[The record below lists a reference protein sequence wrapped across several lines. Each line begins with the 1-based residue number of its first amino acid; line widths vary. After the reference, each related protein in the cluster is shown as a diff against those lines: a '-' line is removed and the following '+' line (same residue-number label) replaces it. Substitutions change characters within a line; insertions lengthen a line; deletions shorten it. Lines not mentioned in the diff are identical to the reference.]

1 MRIFPGAFNVW
12 AEVASK
18 REDPGRHAPCLDI
31 QEMSTVIAA
40 IDLGP
45 SSVRVLQHA
54 AGFARLL
61 SARLEVLHVSGE
73 EPELVESR
81 VLDFCT
87 RVGPYEID
95 PADLDIVARS
105 GTVSDTIY
113 REARNHASLVVMGSR
128 GHRGLANLF
137 LGSSS
142 KAFLANT
149 PCPVLLVP
157 PTDVDIV
164 NIADRPVLTCGPV
177 LAAIDLTEA
186 CEHQLRLASE
196 CAGIAGEPLLLMTVA
211 PANVGVDDATRMLLE
226 RAQKAGLKPHALI
239 VRRGRVAEE
248 ISRCA
253 LQEGAGLVVM
263 GLRSRPRSTPG
274 VIAAAV
280 LKTKRA
286 FVLAVP
292 GC

>member
-1 MRIFPGAFNVW
+1 
-12 AEVASK
+12 
-18 REDPGRHAPCLDI
+18 
-31 QEMSTVIAA
+31 
-40 IDLGP
+40 
-45 SSVRVLQHA
+45 
-54 AGFARLL
+54 LL

-73 EPELVESR
+73 EREFVQSR
-81 VLDFCT
+81 VRDFCA
-87 RVGPYEID
+87 RLGPYEID
-95 PADLDIVARS
+95 PAGLDIVARS

-113 REARNHASLVVMGSR
+113 REANNNASLVVMGSR

-142 KAFLANT
+142 KAFLANA

-164 NIADRPVLTCGPV
+164 NIADRPLLTCGPV

-186 CEHQLRLASE
+186 CRPQLRLASE
-196 CAGIAGEPLLLMTVA
+196 CAAIAGQPLLLMTVA
-211 PANVGVDDATRMLLE
+211 PAKLRVDDATVMLRE
-226 RAQKAGLKPHALI
+226 RAHRAGLRPEALI

-274 VIAAAV
+274 LIAAAV

-292 GC
+292 GG

>member
-1 MRIFPGAFNVW
+1 MRIFPERSAPAAAVGR
-12 AEVASK
+12 K
-18 REDPGRHAPCLDI
+18 HEDLDRHAPCLDTKG
-31 QEMSTVIAA
+31 MSNVIAA

-45 SSVRVLQHA
+45 SSVRVLYHA

-73 EPELVESR
+73 EREFVEAR

-87 RVGPYEID
+87 RLGPYEID
-95 PADLDIVARS
+95 PAELDIVARS

-113 REARNHASLVVMGSR
+113 REARNTASLVVMGSR

-142 KAFLANT
+142 KAFLADA

-164 NIADRPVLTCGPV
+164 NIADRPMLTCGPV

-186 CEHQLRLASE
+186 CEHQLQLASE
-196 CAGIAGEPLLLMTVA
+196 FAVIAGQPLLLMTVA
-211 PANVGVDDATRMLLE
+211 PAKQSVDTATEMLRE
-226 RAQKAGLKPHALI
+226 RARQARIEPHALI

-280 LKTKRA
+280 LKTKHA

>member
-1 MRIFPGAFNVW
+1 
-12 AEVASK
+12 
-18 REDPGRHAPCLDI
+18 
-31 QEMSTVIAA
+31 MSTVIAA

-45 SSVRVLQHA
+45 SSARVLYHA

-61 SARLEVLHVSGE
+61 SARLEVLNVSGE
-73 EPELVESR
+73 QPDFVRSR
-81 VLDFCT
+81 VLDCCT
-87 RVGPYEID
+87 RYGPYEINPD
-95 PADLDIVARS
+95 DLDIVARS

-113 REARNHASLVVMGSR
+113 REARNNASLVVMGSR

-142 KAFLANT
+142 KAFLRNA

-157 PTDVDIV
+157 PIDLDIV
-164 NIADRPVLTCGPV
+164 NIADRASLTCGPV

-186 CEHQLRLASE
+186 CGRQLRLASE
-196 CAGIAGEPLLLMTVA
+196 WAGIAGQPPLLMTVA
-211 PANVGVDDATRMLLE
+211 PARLGADVAIEMLRD
-226 RAQKAGLKPHALI
+226 RADEAGLKPQALI

-253 LQEGAGLVVM
+253 KQEGAGLVVM

-292 GC
+292 G